1 MTALNRQIERDGFFA
16 AMDALRNVAK
26 GLKDRALPGPH
37 NYAQIPELAERGRAR
52 LGHFFRAMDAR
63 FAERQFV
70 AGSRY
75 TIADIST
82 MVLIDLAGWTKITV
96 PDECAHLRRWYAA
109 VSAKAE
115 RESVRIL
122 EAAMPDEFKSLLLEE
137 YKARSEAMAK
147 SEQAGETRV
156 NLFIGLIT
164 LVGGGA
170 GTLLTKESSIAS
182 LSHERRVLI
191 VVALCSLLVVGVIT
205 LFRLITRNKH
215 TDLCKRQLDQL
226 RQAYK
231 DQFDTDGSWAHYD
244 LFPPV
249 AKEEGDIKKK
259 GRAAKKKDEAD
270 EKKGAAKK
278 DEAAGD
284 RLLPRQFGGLAFVV
298 SGLNTLLLTAAVA
311 VLAYPR
317 AGESMAGYVVGLL
330 AVLVGAFA
338 LQAWYVSHKEKAARA
353 ESKKQYPQDNR
364 AGGIVFRMSGGVP
377 KYLLV
382 KPKELAGEK
391 PKEPPSEPP
400 VEWVLPKGHIDPG
413 ESHVQA
419 AVREVAEEA
428 GVAAR
433 PMGLAGRIRFKSKG
447 EDVVAKFY
455 LMEWIGKVPPKEAR
469 SPDWFAL
476 AEAQEK
482 LAVESK
488 GLLRLA
494 EQRRLL
500 LVAQA
505 APASPKP

>member
-1 MTALNRQIERDGFFA
+1 
-16 AMDALRNVAK
+16 
-26 GLKDRALPGPH
+26 
-37 NYAQIPELAERGRAR
+37 
-52 LGHFFRAMDAR
+52 
-63 FAERQFV
+63 
-70 AGSRY
+70 
-75 TIADIST
+75 
-82 MVLIDLAGWTKITV
+82 
-96 PDECAHLRRWYAA
+96 
-109 VSAKAE
+109 
-115 RESVRIL
+115 
-122 EAAMPDEFKSLLLEE
+122 MPDEFKSLLLEE

-215 TDLCKRQLDQL
+215 TDLRKRQLDQL

-338 LQAWYVSHKEKAARA
+338 LQAWYVSHKEKAGAR
-353 ESKKQYPQDNR
+353 SLKKQYPQDNR

-400 VEWVLPKGHIDPG
+400 VQWVLPKGHIDRG
-413 ESHVQA
+413 EGHVQA

-482 LAVESK
+482 LAAESK

-500 LVAQA
+500 LGHRPRRQVQNPECCIAPNFPGVAIA
-505 APASPKP
+505 ATSLYALHTPRNDAPKVEPAALLTLLFYRVAAEICA